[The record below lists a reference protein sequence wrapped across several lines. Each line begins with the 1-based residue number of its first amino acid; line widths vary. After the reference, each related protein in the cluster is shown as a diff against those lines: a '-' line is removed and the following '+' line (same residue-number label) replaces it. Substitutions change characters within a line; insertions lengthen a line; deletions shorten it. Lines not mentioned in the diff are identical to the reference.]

1 MQTTHAIGIDLGTT
15 YSCIAYLNEHGE
27 PVTLPNQ
34 EGELSTPS
42 VVLLDDDEVIV
53 GTEALRNAILDPE
66 RVVQNSKRHIGD
78 PNHRWVV
85 NGKPYTP
92 VDIATFILKRLIAAA
107 QLRLGPIEQAV
118 ITVPAQFSDFHR
130 QATVAAG
137 HRAGLQQV
145 DIINEPVAAA
155 LCYVLGTEGLWFS
168 ELADTQKILV
178 YDLGG
183 GTFDL
188 SLVRYQKNEVS
199 VIASSGDLNLGGI
212 DWNHALEDAI
222 TRQFRKEYGVD
233 PQQDPSSK
241 QFLALEAEQSK
252 RSLSVR
258 PRAAITCQHGGFR
271 KTYQIDLVRFEKL
284 TASLVEHTADITR
297 QMLKDNKLG
306 WAHVDVVLTTGGA
319 SRMPMIRR
327 RLKDLSGTTLNTS
340 LSPDQSI
347 AHGAT
352 YYAGM
357 LLTNNKFA
365 RSILNPEAVSRL
377 SQFRQRSV
385 NSRGLGILVRD
396 VDTNRRIPHYL
407 IKPNTPLP
415 AEITEIFGTVMPNQR
430 RVHLQ
435 VIESGIT
442 AEQPAVKLGA
452 CIIDGLPA
460 NLPEG
465 SEIAVT
471 IRYDSQALVH
481 VDAKDVTS
489 GKRAS
494 TEIVRHQNLKP
505 QLESPTGDESDV
517 ATLKSQFITAEPS
530 PRQSAAAA
538 KPVPKAVAKPRR
550 KPAVRPD
557 PSPNPAA
564 TPSRQR
570 PARMAADDSLE
581 ESSLP
586 VPLCNDCGEPLDD
599 RGRCKNCGTD
609 AVASSGIG
617 AGRSEKK
624 QRGQPTAAGGRR
636 QKKRSTN
643 RRGVHPSPKPIPA
656 ARSAVTKTRRAVGP
670 GVVPPPPESDEII
683 ELGEGEVA
691 PPRRKSSRTS
701 ERMVKRP
708 TRATGEQRHSGQ
720 DIGEDE
726 FWQRSE

>member
-1 MQTTHAIGIDLGTT
+1 MLTTHAIGIDLGTT

-27 PVTLPNQ
+27 PITLPNQ

-66 RVVQNSKRHIGD
+66 RVIQNSKRHIGD

-92 VDIATFILKRLIAAA
+92 VDIATFILKQLIGAA
-107 QLRLGPIEQAV
+107 QDRLGPIERAV
-118 ITVPAQFSDFHR
+118 ITVPAQFSDYHR

-199 VIASSGDLNLGGI
+199 VLASSGDLHLGGI

-222 TRQFRKEYGVD
+222 ARQFQKEFGVN
-233 PQQDPSSK
+233 PAQDPSSK
-241 QFLALEAEQSK
+241 QFLALEAEQTK

-258 PRAAITCQHGGFR
+258 PRAAMTCQHGGFR
-271 KTYQIDLVRFEKL
+271 KTYQIDLERFEKL
-284 TASLVEHTADITR
+284 TATLVEHTADITR
-297 QMLKDNKLG
+297 RILKDNKLG

-319 SRMPMIRR
+319 SRMPMIQR
-327 RLKDLSGTTLNTS
+327 RLKELSGTTLNSS

-365 RSILNPEAVSRL
+365 RSILNAEASSRL
-377 SQFRQRSV
+377 SKIRQRSV
-385 NSRGLGILVRD
+385 NSRGLGILIREVE
-396 VDTNRRIPHYL
+396 TNHRVPHYL
-407 IKPNTPLP
+407 IQPNTPLP
-415 AEITEIFGTVMPNQR
+415 AEITETFGTVKPNQE

-435 VIESGIT
+435 IVESGIT
-442 AEQPAVKLGA
+442 AEQSPVKLGA
-452 CIIDGLPA
+452 CIIDDLPA

-481 VDAKDVTS
+481 VEAIDVAS
-489 GKRAS
+489 GKHAS

-517 ATLKSQFITAEPS
+517 TTLKSQFITAAPS
-530 PRQSAAAA
+530 PRQTAANV
-538 KPVPKAVAKPRR
+538 KPVPKAVVKPRR
-550 KPAVRPD
+550 KTAASPSSAVK
-557 PSPNPAA
+557 PSK
-564 TPSRQR
+564 QR
-570 PARMAADDSLE
+570 PARSATDTSLK

-586 VPLCNDCGEPLDD
+586 VPLCNGCGEPLDV
-599 RGRCKNCGTD
+599 RGRCKTCGTN
-609 AVASSGIG
+609 AASASPKIG
-617 AGRSEKK
+617 TGRPERK
-624 QRGQPTAAGGRR
+624 QRGKPTTGGARR
-636 QKKRSTN
+636 RKKRSTKSG
-643 RRGVHPSPKPIPA
+643 GVLPSPKPVPA

-670 GVVPPPPESDEII
+670 GVVPAPPGPDEII
-683 ELGEGEVA
+683 ELGAGEET
-691 PPRRKSSRTS
+691 PPRRKSSRTP
-701 ERMVKRP
+701 RRTVKQP
-708 TRATGEQRHSGQ
+708 NLAPGKQRQTGQ

-726 FWQRSE
+726 FWQMSE